1 MSDYVRFP
9 VCRYVI
15 LVCHG
20 VVYQHLCGDKWI
32 YQRTLWSTLNEHFG
46 PLLRRTLWSTTP
58 SRSII
63 PISLSSRAT
72 PTAVDRKRKFN
83 EVEGRQEG
91 GGLAMPKDLTIEGLT
106 PTAVERR
113 LVEARVDLV
122 ARVWGE
128 YDALFNHAVLCGL
141 GLPYRRPPEDQR
153 VFTRSQ
159 GGMTLRI
166 EAGVYPTATGFKD
179 IGIPYGPRARLLL
192 LHLCSQAVK
201 SQSPI
206 VEVADSFTAFAR
218 SLGLATT
225 GRNLRTLREQV
236 NRMAVVHMRFSRKT
250 SDYVEV
256 FQGPLFSKLRAEYPD
271 DPSQLSL
278 FSSYVEFS
286 PEFYQSLVN
295 HAVPLRL
302 EAIGALK
309 HSSRGL
315 DIYCWLAHRLWRIT
329 GGPSVSIKWTTL
341 RWQFGNR
348 GQDLGSFKRAF
359 KAALKQV
366 LVVYPEARVE
376 IIKGGLLLFRS
387 PPPVGQ
393 TKSVGLLLK

>member
-1 MSDYVRFP
+1 MFD
-9 VCRYVI
+9 
-15 LVCHG
+15 L
-20 VVYQHLCGDKWI
+20 
-32 YQRTLWSTLNEHFG
+32 
-46 PLLRRTLWSTTP
+46 
-58 SRSII
+58 
-63 PISLSSRAT
+63 
-72 PTAVDRKRKFN
+72 
-83 EVEGRQEG
+83 EGRQEG
-91 GGLAMPKDLTIEGLT
+91 GGLAMPKDLTIEGFA

-113 LVEARVDLV
+113 LVEARAELV

-128 YDALFNHAVLCGL
+128 YQALFNHAVLCGL
-141 GLPYRRPPEDQR
+141 GLPYRRLPDDQR
-153 VFTRSQ
+153 VFERSQ

-166 EAGVYPTATGFKD
+166 EAGVYPTANGFKE

-192 LHLCSQAVK
+192 LHLCSQAVMK
-201 SQSPI
+201 QSPV

-236 NRMAVVHMRFSRKT
+236 NRMAVVSMRWGRKT
-250 SDYVEV
+250 SEYVDV

-271 DPSQLSL
+271 DPDQLSL

-286 PEFYQSLVN
+286 PEFFESLMR
-295 HAVPLRL
+295 HAVPLRM

-309 HSSRGL
+309 HSARAL

-329 GGPSVSIKWTTL
+329 GGPVVSIKWTTL

-348 GQDLGSFKRAF
+348 EQDLGSFKRAF
-359 KAALKQV
+359 KSALKQV

-387 PPPVGQ
+387 PPPVGH
-393 TKSVGLLLK
+393 TKTVGLLLK